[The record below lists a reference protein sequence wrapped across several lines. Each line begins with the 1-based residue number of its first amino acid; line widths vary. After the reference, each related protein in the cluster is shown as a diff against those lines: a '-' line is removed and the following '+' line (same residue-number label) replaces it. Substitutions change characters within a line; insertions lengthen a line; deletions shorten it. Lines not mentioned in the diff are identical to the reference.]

1 MNTKPDLSKLL
12 ADTGGSA
19 RHKPAMVEETP
30 PAPKARSSKAKPSQ
44 PEETSATSAITLHFP
59 RSVRSLLKILA
70 IEKETTLHGV
80 AAEAFNDFFAK
91 NGKPEI
97 APKDSAALAE

>member
-19 RHKPAMVEETP
+19 RHKPAVAEEAT
-30 PAPKARSSKAKPSQ
+30 PAPKARSVKVKPPP
-44 PEETSATSAITLHFP
+44 PEEASATSAITLHFP

-97 APKDSAALAE
+97 APKDNAALAD